1 MHTHEMYEAS
11 LAVRR
16 AKDTLARLSEWAAV
30 RPPTTRRFYLAELAL
45 PLGFKDDW
53 SHD

>member
-16 AKDTLARLSEWAAV
+16 AKDTLARLSEWAAEAWV
-30 RPPTTRRFYLAELAL
+30 VYSFSVYTIRVKREPEPEAGEGA
-45 PLGFKDDW
+45 
-53 SHD
+53 